1 MAQCQCLMSCTKCR
15 DMNFVHTTVSL
26 PGDAEEL
33 LFLQA
38 VCVCVCCVVAAF
50 LASQFSS
57 HACSSIWQP
66 EMPFFI
72 YPASPV
78 LVSRQSGGAVA
89 PPVTSRSNHAHA
101 SSLPLLCWKS
111 ELPNELILEGV
122 LIDSHTR

>member
-1 MAQCQCLMSCTKCR
+1 MSNVLYQVSGHELRTHNSQ
-15 DMNFVHTTVSL
+15 DLLSL

-78 LVSRQSGGAVA
+78 LVSRQSGE
-89 PPVTSRSNHAHA
+89 P
-101 SSLPLLCWKS
+101 
-111 ELPNELILEGV
+111 
-122 LIDSHTR
+122 